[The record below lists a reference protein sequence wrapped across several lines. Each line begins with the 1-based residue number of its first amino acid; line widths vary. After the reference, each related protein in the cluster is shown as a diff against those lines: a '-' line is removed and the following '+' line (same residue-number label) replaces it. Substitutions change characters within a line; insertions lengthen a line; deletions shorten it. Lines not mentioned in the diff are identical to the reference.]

1 MSYLSNN
8 SNQIHVICIVLFIVI
23 TYCGVDKS
31 TTRTQNNCKAS
42 ESVDSISTLVAVLIL
57 CLRYINVKRAFEL
70 LTGKFQWLKIWE
82 YMHIIATSRSNLKKI
97 LRVSHCLW
105 RKEPKAKGDDVCHS
119 IIYK

>member
-8 SNQIHVICIVLFIVI
+8 FNKTHLVRRILFIVI

-31 TTRTQNNCKAS
+31 TTRTQNNCKTS
-42 ESVDSISTLVAVLIL
+42 ESVDSISTLIAVLIL

-70 LTGKFQWLKIWE
+70 ITGKFQWLKIWE

-97 LRVSHCLW
+97 LRVSQCLW
-105 RKEPKAKGDDVCHS
+105 RKEPKAKGNDVCHS